1 MVLSSYVSDTHVYQT
16 LSSTVPISQVRPW
29 RPRSP
34 ALGSE
39 ELELDPPLTSVL
51 FLPIPSRLPIDL
63 LLSMGMWLNSL
74 GRACVAHGR
83 VLGRALLDP
92 CDLFKHPQYPDDHV
106 PLGRQY
112 TISLKEIGSES
123 SMSKTAPPRGEFT
136 ELMCSM
142 ALDG

>member
-1 MVLSSYVSDTHVYQT
+1 MVSSSYVSDTYVYQT
-16 LSSTVPISQVRPW
+16 LSSTVPISQMRPW

-39 ELELDPPLTSVL
+39 ELELDPTVTSVL
-51 FLPIPSRLPIDL
+51 FLPIPSRLLIDL

-74 GRACVAHGR
+74 GRAC

-106 PLGRQY
+106 PLGNQY
-112 TISLKEIGSES
+112 TISLK
-123 SMSKTAPPRGEFT
+123 
-136 ELMCSM
+136 
-142 ALDG
+142 